1 MAQVVDSTLDQ
12 VIFQLE
18 VALRGAS
25 VSPEPR
31 LIVNAGSLVVEYN
44 ALENNSKHFDK
55 IATLVDK

>member
-31 LIVNAGSLVVEYN
+31 LIVNAGSLVVEYV
-44 ALENNSKHFDK
+44 SSWR
-55 IATLVDK
+55 